1 MQFTIICGAFLAAL
15 AVAAPVPESKG
26 NAKPQNPRMDQE
38 TVTDTILRAETDA
51 LLAWAQSHEV
61 DVPSVGALFEG
72 TADYEVYKN

>member
-15 AVAAPVPESKG
+15 AVAAPVPESK
-26 NAKPQNPRMDQE
+26 
-38 TVTDTILRAETDA
+38 ETDA